1 MAAMGSAFWVMLT
14 VENTP
19 ENTGRARKELARLA
33 LKNWRKIDAKK
44 L

>member
-1 MAAMGSAFWVMLT
+1 MLT

-33 LKNWRKIDAKK
+33 LKNWRKKIVNR
-44 L
+44 LTNQSIS

>member
-1 MAAMGSAFWVMLT
+1 MLT

-19 ENTGRARKELARLA
+19 DKTGRARKELARLA
-33 LKNWRKIDAKK
+33 LKNGRKIDAKK